1 MIILSKREMN
11 FNTGNVSE
19 STSKYLRP
27 GIENKVIIDNVIGQE
42 PKDRAPF
49 IEFTFR
55 KPESSSE
62 EATRVRFYMS
72 EKAVSRSMQKI
83 VHIATKVCTREQL
96 NALTATT
103 VEEYGAMLNRLL
115 RNKALRLMFSPE
127 QYVNAKGEVKVKP
140 TLGLPEFAEAINTGA
155 EYAPVADGETKLKY
169 DEDKLMI
176 KVKESSVPKDDSA
189 VVNNDLPF

>member
-1 MIILSKREMN
+1 MN

-19 STSKYLRP
+19 TTSKYLRP
-27 GIENKVIIDNVIGQE
+27 GIENRVIIDNILGQE

-55 KPESSSE
+55 KPEATTE

-96 NALTATT
+96 NSLTAST
-103 VEEYGAMLNRLL
+103 VEEYAAMLNKLL

-127 QYVNAKGEVKVKP
+127 QYINAKGELKVKP
-140 TLGLPEFAEAINTGA
+140 TLGLPDFAEAINPGA
-155 EYAPVADGETKLKY
+155 EYAAVSDADTKLKY
-169 DEDKLMI
+169 DEDKLLI
-176 KVKESSVPKDDSA
+176 RAKESSKPKDDA
-189 VVNNDLPF
+189 VVVNDDLPF